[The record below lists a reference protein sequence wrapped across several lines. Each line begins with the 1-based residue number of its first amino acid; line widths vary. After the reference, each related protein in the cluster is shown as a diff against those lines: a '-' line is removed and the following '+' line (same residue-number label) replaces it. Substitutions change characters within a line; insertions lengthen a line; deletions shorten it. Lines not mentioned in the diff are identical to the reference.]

1 MSNFS
6 PFQSP
11 DGTETD
17 YSHKLNVSSTHA
29 AAAREKGNLSMAK
42 APLSLWA
49 LLPICA
55 VAVAAGGYLAGNAA
69 WGPNLHGFNAV
80 PSLPSGVDSAGAP
93 PPEFDP
99 KVWVAKGKAE
109 YGTVCISCHLGNGEG
124 QPGTIPPLKGSEWV
138 LHGEERLI
146 SIILHGISGPLQV
159 NGKTYNG
166 AMPPQAGAKSDKI
179 IGQIASY
186 IRNEW
191 GNTGSLIY
199 DDQVKVVRAK
209 LAARTAPFSEA
220 QLKEIST
227 EGNLP
232 PTKRNAAPAEG
243 AAPAAAGT
251 PAPAPAAPA
260 AAPAP
265 APAQ

>member
-1 MSNFS
+1 MSTFS

-17 YSHKLNVSSTHA
+17 YSRKLNVSSTHA
-29 AAAREKGNLSMAK
+29 AAAREKGNLSVART
-42 APLSLWA
+42 PLSLWV
-49 LLPICA
+49 LIPICL
-55 VAVAAGGYLAGNAA
+55 VAVAAGGYLAGNVG
-69 WGPNLHGFNAV
+69 WGPNLQGYNAV
-80 PSLPSGVDSAGAP
+80 PKLPPGNEDNGP
-93 PPEFDP
+93 PQSPYDP
-99 KVWVAKGKAE
+99 KVWLAKGKAE
-109 YGTVCISCHLGNGEG
+109 YGTVCITCHLATGEG
-124 QPGTIPPLKGSEWV
+124 QPGLYPPLKGSEWV

-146 SIILHGISGPLQV
+146 SILMHGIGGPLTV

-166 AMPPQAGAKSDKI
+166 SMPAQGAAKNDSA

-209 LAARTAPFSEA
+209 LAARTAPYTEA
-220 QLKEIST
+220 ELKQIDT

-232 PTKRNAAPAEG
+232 PSKRNAAPAEG
-243 AAPAAAGT
+243 AAPAAAG
-251 PAPAPAAPA
+251 APAPA
-260 AAPAP
+260 AAPAK
-265 APAQ
+265 